1 MTFLKCIVSYV
12 AHIYNIRVK
21 GKEALQAGGC
31 TGCAIS
37 DFCSR
42 LINRSGRVW
51 ICPDF
56 RFQANAVKNG
66 VRTTQNLSALDS
78 PSTYSRKSDNLIR
91 KSAATHISQILTVHC
106 IRRCCILYTIVNLYH
121 VKHLKDEVCDILI
134 LILHFYYAFI
144 FLLILNLS
152 DNLKIH
158 SIFLYVIVYSLDNL
172 IHVIGFWLLHC
183 TVVLCIFVHAYIL
196 QLIALIILLFFG
208 VVLSSTLKDIL
219 HNKLILQKNILAV
232 GAVSSPKYK

>member
-56 RFQANAVKNG
+56 RFQANAVENG
-66 VRTTQNLSALDS
+66 VRTAQNLSKHVMPEATTIVTIFFRLQCFLKRCAGQS
-78 PSTYSRKSDNLIR
+78 IHLFAEIR
-91 KSAATHISQILTVHC
+91 QFNSEIRRNAHISNI
-106 IRRCCILYTIVNLYH
+106 
-121 VKHLKDEVCDILI
+121 D
-134 LILHFYYAFI
+134 
-144 FLLILNLS
+144 S
-152 DNLKIH
+152 
-158 SIFLYVIVYSLDNL
+158 SL
-172 IHVIGFWLLHC
+172 
-183 TVVLCIFVHAYIL
+183 
-196 QLIALIILLFFG
+196 
-208 VVLSSTLKDIL
+208 
-219 HNKLILQKNILAV
+219 
-232 GAVSSPKYK
+232 